1 MGKETIDFYNTSDT
15 RGTSQFYG
23 LNYQKTGFLQ
33 RMTKD
38 IHTKMCL
45 QIFGEKYMANRNYE
59 LRYLLL
65 FYRDLEEKIVYIAET
80 LQNPQAANNL
90 LDDEPNE
97 GWCMMLLKPM

>member
-1 MGKETIDFYNTSDT
+1 
-15 RGTSQFYG
+15 
-23 LNYQKTGFLQ
+23 
-33 RMTKD
+33 
-38 IHTKMCL
+38 
-45 QIFGEKYMANRNYE
+45 MANTNYE

-80 LQNPQAANNL
+80 LQANNL

>member
-1 MGKETIDFYNTSDT
+1 MFRILSIQAILLVSASVQNHDRQSFVPFFRPSKVTVSTIVTLLPATIDFSPVAL
-15 RGTSQFYG
+15 SAAVVW
-23 LNYQKTGFLQ
+23 
-33 RMTKD
+33 
-38 IHTKMCL
+38 I
-45 QIFGEKYMANRNYE
+45 
-59 LRYLLL
+59 L

>member
-1 MGKETIDFYNTSDT
+1 
-15 RGTSQFYG
+15 
-23 LNYQKTGFLQ
+23 
-33 RMTKD
+33 
-38 IHTKMCL
+38 
-45 QIFGEKYMANRNYE
+45 MANTNYE

-65 FYRDLEEKIVYIAET
+65 FYRDLEDKIVYIAET